1 MVKLFHSLSL
11 KVIGI
16 FLLLTFVSIGILNAL
31 AFHFTSKIF
40 QEQAYHAMESTLTF
54 RGDMLEEQLAQ
65 LEIQAGS
72 IARIEALQQS
82 MSALKSGWTT
92 IVKTSGD
99 ARPELQK
106 AFVTDNRH
114 PPEEREKLLKPEGPS
129 GFYYSSHE
137 KAQADVAGYLNNT
150 QFRDLLMIDAT
161 GNVLY
166 GYKKD
171 AAFAENVASGP
182 LADSPLG
189 KVFARSA
196 ALAAKAADDF
206 APTSFS
212 GLTIGSDPLAPQVYF
227 AVPVIKFG
235 SLKGIVVLELGAD
248 GLAGILGKG
257 IVAGSDERSA
267 ILSAEGGAIALTPDG
282 RLGDI
287 DTAPFAFAQDALTR
301 STVTIADF
309 DRDDGAAR
317 AYARPVAFDSQRF
330 LLVESQSLK
339 ALNAGSVQ
347 IAAILTAI
355 GLAVL
360 VVMAIATGLLTKR
373 LFAPLAKLS
382 NLTRDV
388 ADGNLDEVIGNQA
401 RGDEIGTMARALEKF
416 RVSLIDQ
423 RRLEAANS
431 EAQAQA
437 DADRRQRLAEREAE
451 SQSLQD
457 VVRQLDDGLHHL
469 AGGDLAYQITAAFP
483 KDLESLRVNF
493 NRALATLSETLT
505 GIGGNSAAVREGS
518 EEMRAGADQLAER
531 TERQA
536 AALTET
542 ASAIQA
548 ITEAVKAQTEKAES
562 AERIALD
569 AKSDAENSGR
579 IMQETIAAME
589 AIQSSSQQI
598 NQIIGVIEEISFQTN
613 LLALNAG
620 VEAARAG
627 ESGKGFAVVAHE
639 VRALAQRSS
648 VAAKEIAALLAKSTG
663 EVAHGV
669 VLVEKAGTALAG
681 IGTHVAAINGR
692 IGDIKESTQEG
703 AKTLFEI
710 NGSVSQLDAMT
721 QQNAAMVEE
730 TTAAIHKLASEAT
743 EMDQRLGHFAL
754 AQPMGRAYQ
763 TAVTP
768 LRKAG

>member
-1 MVKLFHSLSL
+1 MVKLFHSLSF

-106 AFVTDNRH
+106 AFVTDNPH

-317 AYARPVAFDSQRF
+317 AYARPVTFDSQRF

-423 RRLEAANS
+423 RRLEAANG

-493 NRALATLSETLT
+493 NGALATLSETLT